1 MEELKD
7 KIIDSVLN
15 MFSSGKSNLRCFLTL
30 FIIGL
35 IIFGMTLLGQ
45 NLVVSILKL
54 SPYWSEEYILGF
66 NRISLGLFFINI
78 IYLIF
83 AITYFIKYYLSE
95 EIWIN

>member
-7 KIIDSVLN
+7 KIIDSILN

-30 FIIGL
+30 FIIGI
-35 IIFGMTLLGQ
+35 IIFGMTVLGQ
-45 NLVVSILKL
+45 NLIVSILNF
-54 SPYWSEEYILGF
+54 SSYWSEEYILGF
-66 NRISLGLFFINI
+66 NRISLGLFSINI

-83 AITYFIKYYLSE
+83 AIIYFIKYYLSE